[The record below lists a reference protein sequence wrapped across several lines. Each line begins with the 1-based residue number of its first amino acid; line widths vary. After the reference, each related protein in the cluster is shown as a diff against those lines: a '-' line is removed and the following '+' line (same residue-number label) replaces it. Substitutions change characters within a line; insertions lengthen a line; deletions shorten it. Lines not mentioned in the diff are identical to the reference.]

1 MTEKIKVKIETQ
13 QLLYHLTSLANLPS
27 ILANGL
33 MSRFDLDGDF
43 EDVADAEILE
53 GREKY
58 NLHKMV
64 PFHFFAKN
72 PFDGSVIYHNPKKQF
87 CLITVRRD
95 FAKKYKWKIIPTHP
109 LSTSDKFELCDYED
123 GFAKI
128 NWDLMNERDYSNSKC
143 KSVCMAECLSPTTV
157 KSDYFFSI
165 FVKDDKSKT
174 QVEHLLKRMR
184 LDIFVTVNH
193 KMLSITS

>member
-27 ILANGL
+27 ILENGL

-64 PFHFFAKN
+64 PFHFL
-72 PFDGSVIYHNPKKQF
+72 Q
-87 CLITVRRD
+87 
-95 FAKKYKWKIIPTHP
+95 
-109 LSTSDKFELCDYED
+109 
-123 GFAKI
+123 
-128 NWDLMNERDYSNSKC
+128 
-143 KSVCMAECLSPTTV
+143 KS
-157 KSDYFFSI
+157 I
-165 FVKDDKSKT
+165 
-174 QVEHLLKRMR
+174 
-184 LDIFVTVNH
+184 
-193 KMLSITS
+193 